1 MSFVELLS
9 CGYIRE
15 IQQLLQAYIPS
26 SIYELCH
33 QFYFCIHT
41 TILYVGYDAVL
52 DHTLHITSTRS
63 YDMAKDDINKNTCF
77 VVDRQNK
84 ILSRMKTE
92 SILCYVHDMKPP
104 KECKIKTHCAAIIF
118 GGSAAENRQC
128 GAILLDG

>member
-84 ILSRMKTE
+84 ILSRIDR
-92 SILCYVHDMKPP
+92 SIDRSW
-104 KECKIKTHCAAIIF
+104 IIF
-118 GGSAAENRQC
+118 YF
-128 GAILLDG
+128 